1 MFKLFFPKIKGFSL
15 PMQIINKK
23 YFVYKILNYFLKLKT
38 FYLITDKL
46 LTTAHRFQLCYNLKK
61 F

>member
-38 FYLITDKL
+38 FT
-46 LTTAHRFQLCYNLKK
+46 
-61 F
+61 